1 MIIVN
6 YFNFHD
12 KGDNH
17 YKAEFLLILVALGW
31 GLGFPVMKVAI
42 NQFPIFTVLWMRFLL
57 AAFLL
62 FPFCFKQ
69 LKQLNIHAIKAGV
82 MLGILLF
89 LSFFFLILG
98 LDKTT
103 ASKTGFLA
111 SLFIIWI
118 PLLSKYILKESIET
132 GAKIG
137 IVLAIIG
144 TLFIFDWNI
153 NALNIGD
160 MLVITG
166 SLFTAFH
173 IITLDIFSK
182 KYSAKVLTFIQILVI
197 AILSFFAA
205 LCVDNSPWPSTINRV
220 LIYALLITSIFST
233 AFAFWVQTTFQKR
246 TTPTKAALIYN
257 LEPFFS
263 VIFSVLILH
272 EKLSTNTIIG
282 GILIVFAMT
291 ISELWVPIKIKLSN
305 KFC

>member
-1 MIIVN
+1 MIFIN
-6 YFNFHD
+6 NF
-12 KGDNH
+12 KNH
-17 YKAEFLLILVALGW
+17 YVAEFLLILVALGW

-62 FPFCFKQ
+62 LPFCFKQ
-69 LKQLNIHAIKAGV
+69 LKQLNIHAINAGV
-82 MLGILLF
+82 VLGILLF

-118 PLLSKYILKESIET
+118 PLLSKYMLKESIEA

-137 IVLAIIG
+137 IILAITG
-144 TLFIFDWNI
+144 TLFISDWNI
-153 NALNIGD
+153 HALNIGD
-160 MLVITG
+160 ILVIVG

-173 IITLDIFSK
+173 IVTLDIFSK
-182 KYSAKVLTFIQILVI
+182 KYNTTVLTFIQILVI
-197 AILSFFAA
+197 AILSFFVAI
-205 LCVDNSPWPSTINRV
+205 CVDNSPWPSTINRV

-233 AFAFWVQTTFQKR
+233 VFAFWVQATFQKR
-246 TTPTKAALIYN
+246 TTPTKAALIYD

-272 EKLSTNTIIG
+272 EKLSTNIIIG
-282 GILIVFAMT
+282 GILIVFAMM
-291 ISELWVPIKIKLSN
+291 ISELWVPIKIKLSH